1 MNEFAD
7 ISHPENP
14 VSAVIPPPRAPV
26 TIEVHKATMT
36 PVVVLSGKGV
46 SKPLTDAAKFACSSY
61 SANAK
66 EKVIRWL
73 RSYLSTWPDDVNTV
87 IAEPWNIATARFEEF
102 MTREGCTFANPR
114 GISRAN
120 GLMLVRRK
128 DRDLTEPSIFINAL
142 EAFYRNLSEKGHRQ
156 TPNPM
161 LVEDWEAY
169 EPNTR
174 AGIMRRQNML
184 RKHPTFRGVRYVM
197 EQREAFKPKLYDPR
211 GLRERIFEA
220 GEAWPPVVKTIFHVI
235 ADSGCRISEPLHLT
249 VQDWWDGSEFGD
261 VIRAPN
267 KSSDGKRVKDLLLS
281 PETVKMVE
289 ACFTGT
295 GAGFKRRPSMEELR
309 ELVHQPWSGRMGNIL
324 LFEKDHKT
332 PFDHKTLRD
341 THFKPAVTQA
351 RIVIT
356 NKDGEPE
363 YATPHS
369 LRHARIDEEIR
380 KLDAL
385 FPDQDRF
392 LFELEEF
399 ANHMH
404 CTVQNIHD
412 YAAHAF
418 RDRRI
423 RYRRKLMKERFEAS
437 AESVAGAAPTVAEQL
452 LARMRT

>member
-1 MNEFAD
+1 MNEITD
-7 ISHPENP
+7 IAHPKNSDP
-14 VSAVIPPPRAPV
+14 SVIPPPRAPV
-26 TIEVHKATMT
+26 TIEVHRATKT
-36 PVVVLSGKGV
+36 PVVVLSGRGV
-46 SKPLTDAAKFACSSY
+46 SKALTDAAKFACSSY
-61 SANAK
+61 SKKAK

-73 RSYLSTWPDDVNTV
+73 RSYLSTWPGDVEMV
-87 IAEPWNIATARFEEF
+87 INEPWGKATERFEEF
-102 MTREGCTFANPR
+102 MTREGCTFADPK
-114 GISRAN
+114 GVSRAN
-120 GLMLVRRK
+120 GLLLVRRK

-142 EAFYRNLSEKGHRQ
+142 EAFYRNLSDKGHRRE
-156 TPNPM
+156 PNPM
-161 LVEDWEAY
+161 LVKDWEAY
-169 EPNTR
+169 KPNIR
-174 AGIMRRQNML
+174 GGIMRRQNNL

-211 GLRERIFEA
+211 GLRERILEA
-220 GEAWPPVVKTIFHVI
+220 GESWPPVVKTIFHVI

-289 ACFTGT
+289 ECFTGS
-295 GAGFKRRPSMEELR
+295 GRGLGRRPSMEELR
-309 ELVHQPWSGRMGNIL
+309 DLVHKPWSGRMKHIL
-324 LFEKDHKT
+324 LFEKDDGI
-332 PFDHKTLRD
+332 PFDDKTLRD
-341 THFKPAVTQA
+341 THFKPAVTRA
-351 RIVIT
+351 RVVIT
-356 NKDGEPE
+356 NKDGEPD

-385 FPDQDRF
+385 FPDQDQF

-412 YAAHAF
+412 YAANAF
-418 RDRRI
+418 RERSI
-423 RYRRKLMKERFEAS
+423 RYRRKLMKERFEANEE
-437 AESVAGAAPTVAEQL
+437 AAGKAPPTVAEQL
-452 LARMRT
+452 VARMQS

>member
-1 MNEFAD
+1 MSELAD
-7 ISHPENP
+7 ISHPEN
-14 VSAVIPPPRAPV
+14 SDCAVIPPPRAPV

-46 SKPLTDAAKFACSSY
+46 SKALTDAAKFACSSY
-61 SANAK
+61 SAKTK

-73 RSYLSTWPDDVNTV
+73 RSYLSTWPDDVNIV
-87 IAEPWNIATARFEEF
+87 IEETWDKATARFEDF
-102 MTREGCTFANPR
+102 MAREGCTFANPK

-142 EAFYRNLSEKGHRQ
+142 EAFYRNLSDKGHRRA
-156 TPNPM
+156 PNPM
-161 LVEDWEAY
+161 LVKDWEAY

-174 AGIMRRQNML
+174 AGITRRQNAL

-197 EQREAFKPKLYDPR
+197 EQREPFKPKLYDPR
-211 GLRERIFEA
+211 GLRERILEA
-220 GEAWPPVVKTIFHVI
+220 GEDWPHVVRTIFHVI

-249 VQDWWDGSEFGD
+249 VQDWWDGSKFGD

-281 PETVKMVE
+281 PETVRMVE
-289 ACFTGT
+289 SCFTGS

-309 ELVHQPWSGRMGNIL
+309 ELVHLPWSGRMKNIL
-324 LFEKDHKT
+324 LFEKAYKK
-332 PFDHKTLRD
+332 PFDDKTLRD
-341 THFKPAVTQA
+341 TYFKTTITKA
-351 RIVIT
+351 RILVT
-356 NKDGEPE
+356 NKDGEAD

-385 FPDQDRF
+385 YPDQERF
-392 LFELEEF
+392 LIELEEF
-399 ANHMH
+399 AAHMH
-404 CTVQNIHD
+404 CTVQNIHE
-412 YAAHAF
+412 YAANAF
-418 RDRRI
+418 RERSI
-423 RYRRKLMKERFEAS
+423 RYRRKLMRERFEAEKD
-437 AESVAGAAPTVAEQL
+437 ADRNGAPTVAEKL
-452 LARMRT
+452 LARMQA